1 MRFLARLIE
10 GMRMNGRVDV
20 EGGRINL
27 FIGPLPFMLAYTIA
41 LITRSRKVGYL
52 VVLWHC
58 LEADEGFWT

>member
-1 MRFLARLIE
+1 MVGSMWRA
-10 GMRMNGRVDV
+10 
-20 EGGRINL
+20 GGIDL

-41 LITRSRKVGYL
+41 LIARSRKVGYL